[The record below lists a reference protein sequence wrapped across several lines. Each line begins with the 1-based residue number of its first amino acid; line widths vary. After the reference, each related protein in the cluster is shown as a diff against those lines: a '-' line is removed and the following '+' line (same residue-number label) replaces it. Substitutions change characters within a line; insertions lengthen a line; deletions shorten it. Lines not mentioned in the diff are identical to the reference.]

1 MCLQSPDVCVTR
13 GSQATAE
20 AETVHSPAL
29 LSISQCSEPLSEPV
43 DTTADRRAW
52 SQTSWHSHSLH
63 GEPQPDLGCPPCGQ
77 THTQASKGSASVS
90 GAGKGKTLLRGT
102 LPGAWPRSRLGL
114 HNSRVFSCRESG
126 PHGKGPSLSQCS
138 LPCTGFWCWKKQR
151 TGKCT
156 GHLLSSCESDL
167 GPAPDASAE
176 TK

>member
-1 MCLQSPDVCVTR
+1 M
-13 GSQATAE
+13 
-20 AETVHSPAL
+20 HSPAL
-29 LSISQCSEPLSEPV
+29 LSISQCPELLSEPV

-77 THTQASKGSASVS
+77 THTQASKGSVSVS
-90 GAGKGKTLLRGT
+90 GAGKGKTLLRDT

-156 GHLLSSCESDL
+156 GHLLSSHVSDL
-167 GPAPDASAE
+167 GLAPDTSAE